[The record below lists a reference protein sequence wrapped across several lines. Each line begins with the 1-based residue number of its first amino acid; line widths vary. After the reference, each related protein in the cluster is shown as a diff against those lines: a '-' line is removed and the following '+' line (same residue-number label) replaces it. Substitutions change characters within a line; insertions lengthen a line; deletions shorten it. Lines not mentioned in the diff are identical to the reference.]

1 MRARPRERRK
11 APYDGSGETET
22 VSVMANTQ
30 YMANIRQRYIDKAVP
45 EMMKKFGYKNVNQ
58 VPRLEKI
65 VVNMGVGDAITDAK
79 ILEAAVKDLGS
90 ITGQRPAI
98 SRSKAAIAGFK
109 LRAGVPIGCHVTLRH
124 NRMYEF
130 FDRLVNVAIPRIRD
144 FRGLNPRSFDG
155 RGNYTFGVKEHIIFP
170 EIDYDKIMKVMGMDI
185 TIVTTAKTDEEAKE
199 LIVLLGMPLRQT

>member
-1 MRARPRERRK
+1 
-11 APYDGSGETET
+11 
-22 VSVMANTQ
+22 MANTK
-30 YMANIRQRYIDKAVP
+30 YIPNIKQRYVEKVVP
-45 EMMKKFGYKNVNQ
+45 EMMKRFSYKNVNQ
-58 VPRLEKI
+58 VPRIEKI

-79 ILEAAVKDLGS
+79 ILEAAVKDLSS

-98 SRSKAAIAGFK
+98 SRAKAAIAGFK
-109 LRAGVPIGCHVTLRH
+109 LRAGVPIGCYVTLRQ

-155 RGNYTFGVKEHIIFP
+155 RGNYSLGVKEHIIFP

-185 TIVTTAKTDEEAKE
+185 TIVTTAKTDEEARE
-199 LIVLLGMPLRQT
+199 LVTLLGMPFRQT